1 MTQSEFNYNIFQSP
15 EQLCRMVYDFNDPLI
30 SVCPESA
37 YFTTS
42 VNFATMS
49 TPRCLDSCKI
59 FASHAYKLTVGG
71 ENNLKAHYDLVPR
84 ARTFPSDVSI
94 WQTEVCS
101 TYDNAEH
108 NQMNEALDLATNIAN
123 FVGHTCIQR
132 YYYWY
137 AYTLNPSG
145 ESLIWGT
152 INGHLQFPKK
162 YFAYKHFTLA
172 AYGGSKMVT
181 KYDPMT
187 GITYLTFGESKTVFV
202 NILSSSVAA
211 SWINCRSSTFLCTTN
226 RHNWIG
232 SGNGT
237 ILPAQSICSC
247 DVNT

>member
-1 MTQSEFNYNIFQSP
+1 
-15 EQLCRMVYDFNDPLI
+15 MVHDFNDPLV
-30 SVCPESA
+30 SVCPESS

-42 VNFATMS
+42 VNFATIS

-71 ENNLKAHYDLVPR
+71 ENSLRAHYDLVPR
-84 ARTFPSDVSI
+84 ARTFTSDVSI

-101 TYDNAEH
+101 TYANAEH
-108 NQMNEALDLATNIAN
+108 NQMSEALDLATNIVN
-123 FVGHTCIQR
+123 FVGYTCIQR

-137 AYTLNPSG
+137 AYTLNPNG

-162 YFAYKHFTLA
+162 YFVYKHFTLA
-172 AYGGSKMVT
+172 AYGGSKIVT
-181 KYDPMT
+181 KNDPMN
-187 GITYLTFGESKTVFV
+187 GVTYLTFGESKAVFV
-202 NILSSSVAA
+202 NLSSSSVAV
-211 SWINCRSSTFLCTTN
+211 SWINCWRSTFLCTTD

-232 SGNGT
+232 SANGT
-237 ILPAQSICSC
+237 ILPAQSVCSC